1 MTPRTTPWL
10 AALALAAAAATL
22 STAHAAAVL
31 YEQAPLQTA
40 NALANGSDG
49 QAPLL
54 AETFSFSG
62 VASSLSWWGTP
73 GEGFD
78 VSLTSGAGTGPVFAQ
93 PSITATAAG
102 FTVSVDIDGDLQD
115 DTVDVY
121 RYTIDLGALSAGTYT
136 LALRETTTDALGL
149 SWFWLHG
156 KAGDGRSI
164 SGLGERDQQDN
175 RFDLSL
181 RVDGERGGTVPE
193 PASVLLVAAALG
205 LLSTRVSRRRGRPM

>member
-1 MTPRTTPWL
+1 MKPRTSPWL
-10 AALALAAAAATL
+10 AALLLAAASATVG
-22 STAHAAAVL
+22 TAQATNVL

-54 AETFSFSG
+54 AETFTFSG

-78 VSLTSGAGTGPVFAQ
+78 VSLTSGSGTGPVFTQ
-93 PSITATAAG
+93 PSVTATAAG

-121 RYTIDLGALSAGTYT
+121 RYSIDLGALSAGTYT
-136 LALRETTTDALGL
+136 LALREITTDALGR

-156 KAGDGRSI
+156 QAGDGGSI
-164 SGLGERDQQDN
+164 SGLGERDQQPN
-175 RFDLSL
+175 LFDLSL

-193 PASVLLVAAALG
+193 PATALMVAAALG
-205 LLSTRVSRRRGRPM
+205 LLGARSTRRRGPAV

>member
-10 AALALAAAAATL
+10 AALTLAAAAATL
-22 STAHAAAVL
+22 STAHAALVL
-31 YEQAPLQTA
+31 YEQAPLHLA
-40 NALANGSDG
+40 NALANGTDG

-78 VSLTSGAGTGPVFAQ
+78 VSLTSGAGTGPVFTQ
-93 PSITATAAG
+93 PSVTATAAG

-121 RYTIDLGALSAGTYT
+121 RYSIDLGALSAGTYT
-136 LALRETTTDALGL
+136 LALREITTDALGR

-156 KAGDGRSI
+156 LAGDGGSI
-164 SGLGERDQQDN
+164 SGLGEQDQQAN
-175 RFDLSL
+175 PFDLSL
-181 RVDGERGGTVPE
+181 RVEGERGGTVPE
-193 PASVLLVAAALG
+193 PATALLVAAALG
-205 LLSTRVSRRRGRPM
+205 LLGTRVSRRRGLAM